1 MIAQIPS
8 RNASGLQSPQHIGSS
23 PSSGKSNCRV
33 GGAFIDHTLVT
44 QWTCSLSVRLPVCIE
59 SGDRDAVIP
68 SPFRTQSVSSIGTTL
83 YQCSD
88 AVLAVNGG
96 KCPSYKGKI
105 PEITTACDHDFHG
118 FSIPQACM
126 KGNPHDRV

>member
-1 MIAQIPS
+1 MVAQIPHW
-8 RNASGLQSPQHIGSS
+8 NPSGLQSPHHVGGSL
-23 PSSGKSNCRV
+23 SSGESNSRV
-33 GGAFIDHTLVT
+33 WGAFIDHALVT
-44 QWTCSLSVRLPVCIE
+44 QWTCSLPVRLPVCIE

-96 KCPSYKGKI
+96 KRPRYKGKI
-105 PEITTACDHDFHG
+105 PEVTPACDHDFHRLFHTTSQHEG
-118 FSIPQACM
+118 ESL
-126 KGNPHDRV
+126 